1 MRSVPWRCFRS
12 RCSRTNWAMSS
23 RGTRKPIGKRRVCSQ
38 TASRDFYEITG
49 NCREAFICS
58 FPRSQSELL
67 FPPHGAHA
75 RSSGSAGMLRRSVAM
90 GELFWRWLR
99 GLDLNQ
105 RPSGYEP
112 DELPDCSTPR
122 YLLLRLKRRC
132 RHLSAWLPSPGSGPG
147 SGRPVG
153 LAKCCALR
161 LRLPRWHQGQRRKSR
176 RAVCTGS
183 GFLKS

>member
-1 MRSVPWRCFRS
+1 
-12 RCSRTNWAMSS
+12 MSS
-23 RGTRKPIGKRRVCSQ
+23 RGTRNPIGKRRVCSQ
-38 TASRDFYEITG
+38 TAARDFYEITG

-122 YLLLRLKRRC
+122 YLLLRLK
-132 RHLSAWLPSPGSGPG
+132 
-147 SGRPVG
+147 
-153 LAKCCALR
+153 
-161 LRLPRWHQGQRRKSR
+161 QRRKSR

>member
-1 MRSVPWRCFRS
+1 MAIEAARTITLSLGLVDGVYLCFGVSIRHA
-12 RCSRTNWAMSS
+12 W
-23 RGTRKPIGKRRVCSQ
+23 
-38 TASRDFYEITG
+38 
-49 NCREAFICS
+49 
-58 FPRSQSELL
+58 L
-67 FPPHGAHA
+67 FPTHGAHA
-75 RSSGSAGMLRRSVAM
+75 RSSGSAGMLRRSVAI
-90 GELFWRWLR
+90 GELLWRWLR

-161 LRLPRWHQGQRRKSR
+161 WRLPRWHQGQRRKSR

>member
-12 RCSRTNWAMSS
+12 RCYRTNWAMSS
-23 RGTRKPIGKRRVCSQ
+23 RGTRNPIGKRRVCSQ

-58 FPRSQSELL
+58 FPRSQSEWL
-67 FPPHGAHA
+67 FPNPRCACTRTSPRACCGGA
-75 RSSGSAGMLRRSVAM
+75 SLLESY
-90 GELFWRWLR
+90 FWRWLR

-132 RHLSAWLPSPGSGPG
+132 RHLSAWLPSPGSGPR

-161 LRLPRWHQGQRRKSR
+161 WRLPRWHQGQRRKSR